1 MHNRLIIKSK
11 LSDYHVN
18 FINSLNDI
26 IQVVNQPNT
35 ILIID
40 KNVSIL
46 YPTITSD
53 NMLVIE
59 STEHAKTLDNC
70 SYVLDHLTSNRAN
83 VLTKIVAVGGGVI
96 QDLVGFCASIYCRGI
111 EYILVPTTLLAQVD
125 SCIGGKTSINYGNR
139 KNILGTFYPPS
150 SILIYNNFLET
161 LSKLDYISGLGEVY
175 KFHIL
180 QGNINLFNPYGP
192 VDDMVYNG
200 LKFKSDILLLDEF
213 DKKER
218 KYLNYGHTF
227 GHALESISNH
237 KIPHGI
243 AVIIGCLIA
252 TNIAVELG
260 YEVNDYDVILN
271 TAISLLYDSKINLEK
286 EWFDSINLLD
296 IIKSDKKSNGDLV
309 MVLVKESQPRLEV
322 IKNITIIYNILTN
335 TYESIRL
342 RN

>member
-1 MHNRLIIKSK
+1 MRNSLIIKSK
-11 LSDYHVN
+11 LSDYHIN
-18 FINSLNDI
+18 FIDSLNDI
-26 IQVVNQPNT
+26 IQIVNQPNT

-40 KNVSIL
+40 KNVSML

-53 NMLVIE
+53 NILVIE
-59 STEHAKTLDNC
+59 STEQAKTLDNC
-70 SYVLDHLTSNRAN
+70 SYVLDHLTSQRAN

-111 EYILVPTTLLAQVD
+111 EYILIPTTLLAQVD

-150 SILIYNNFLET
+150 NILIYSGFLNS

-180 QGNINLFNPYGP
+180 QGNINSFDPYGP
-192 VDDMVYNG
+192 INDMIYNG
-200 LKFKSDILLLDEF
+200 LEYKSNILLLDEF

-252 TNIAVELG
+252 TNISVDLG
-260 YEVNDYDVILN
+260 YEVNDYDTILN
-271 TAISLLYDSKINLEK
+271 TAISLLRDSKIKLEK
-286 EWFDSINLLD
+286 EWFDSEVLLD
-296 IIKSDKKSNGDLV
+296 IIKSDKKNIGNLV
-309 MVLVKESQPRLEV
+309 MVLVKENQPRLE
-322 IKNITIIYNILTN
+322 IIENTTIIYNILNN

>member
-1 MHNRLIIKSK
+1 MRNSLIIKSK
-11 LSDYHVN
+11 LSDYHIN
-18 FINSLNDI
+18 FIDSLNDI
-26 IQVVNQPNT
+26 IQIVNQPNT

-59 STEHAKTLDNC
+59 STEQAKTLANC
-70 SYVLDHLTSNRAN
+70 SYVLDHLTSHRAN
-83 VLTKIVAVGGGVI
+83 ILTKVVAVGGGVI

-150 SILIYNNFLET
+150 SILIYSGFLNS

-180 QGNINLFNPYGP
+180 QGNINSFDPYGP
-192 VDDMVYNG
+192 INDMIYNG
-200 LKFKSDILLLDEF
+200 LEYKSNILLLDEF

-227 GHALESISNH
+227 GHALESVSDH

-252 TNIAVELG
+252 TNIALELG
-260 YEVNDYDVILN
+260 YEVNDYDFILD
-271 TAISLLYDSKINLEK
+271 TAILLLRDSEINLEK
-286 EWFDSINLLD
+286 KWFNSETILD
-296 IIKSDKKSNGDLV
+296 IVKSDKKSNGNLV
-309 MVLVKESQPRLEV
+309 MVLVKENQPRLE
-322 IKNITIIYNILTN
+322 IIENITIIYNILNN